1 MEISKKYAVQMR
13 GITKY
18 FGNTKALDSVDLDI
32 EKGEIHAIL
41 GENGAGKSTL
51 MNILYGL
58 YSADGGEIY
67 LNGEKVYIK
76 NPNSAIW
83 NGIGMVHQHFM
94 LIEKF
99 SVLQNIVLGNETTD
113 KFGIINMREAKKK
126 VLDIIDKYGMKV
138 DLKKKVKNI
147 SVGMQQKVEILKALY
162 RGADILILD
171 EYMKI

>member
-76 NPNSAIW
+76 NPNLEWDW
-83 NGIGMVHQHFM
+83 NGSSAFYV
-94 LIEKF
+94 
-99 SVLQNIVLGNETTD
+99 N
-113 KFGIINMREAKKK
+113 
-126 VLDIIDKYGMKV
+126 
-138 DLKKKVKNI
+138 
-147 SVGMQQKVEILKALY
+147 
-162 RGADILILD
+162 
-171 EYMKI
+171 